1 MSQLPLRSIEAFV
14 VVARSGNL
22 AHAAARLNITVPA
35 VSRRIQIL
43 ERYLGAKL
51 FDRQPRGLSLTQ
63 AGAKYFSE
71 LGPAWD
77 CVWKAT
83 IAATSSVRRDA
94 FKVSVI
100 PTFAANWLVP
110 RLARSRLRL
119 AGLEVE
125 IETSP
130 DIVELRERDDL
141 DCAIRLGLGPWPG
154 TVGQR
159 FLPIKAYPVA
169 SPDFVARKR
178 LKRPADLARQTLI
191 GSSHQPDFWP
201 EWFRHAGI
209 GFGQGPYKSFDNLQ
223 LVYEAAAA
231 GLGAAIGLD
240 PLVRPYLESGRLVR
254 LWQDDVTLSRSFHL
268 VRRTD
273 RVESNRFDLFRSWLM
288 GEVAA
293 AA

>member
-1 MSQLPLRSIEAFV
+1 MSQLPLRSIETFV
-14 VVARSGNL
+14 VVARVGNL
-22 AHAAARLNITVPA
+22 AQAAARLNITVPA

-43 ERYLGAKL
+43 ERYLGATL
-51 FDRQPRGLSLTQ
+51 FDRQPRGLSLTE
-63 AGAKYFSE
+63 AGAKYLSE

-77 CVWKAT
+77 RVRKAT
-83 IAATSSVRRDA
+83 MAATSPGRRDA

-130 DIVELRERDDL
+130 DIVDLRERDDL

-178 LKRPADLARQTLI
+178 LKGPADLARQTLI

-201 EWFRHAGI
+201 EWFRRAGI
-209 GFGQGPYKSFDNLQ
+209 GRGQGPSRSFDNLQ

-240 PLVRPYLESGRLVR
+240 PLVRPYLDSGRLVR
-254 LWQDDVTLSRSFHL
+254 LWSDEVTLSRSFHL

-273 RVESNRFDLFRSWLM
+273 RLESNRFDLFRNWLM
-288 GEVAA
+288 GEAA
-293 AA
+293 DAA

>member
-14 VVARSGNL
+14 VVARAGNL
-22 AHAAARLNITVPA
+22 VQAAARLSITVPA

-51 FDRQPRGLSLTQ
+51 FDRQPRGLSLTE
-63 AGAKYFSE
+63 AGEKYFSE

-83 IAATSSVRRDA
+83 IAATSLARRDA
-94 FKVSVI
+94 FKVSVM

-130 DIVELRERDDL
+130 DIAELRERDDL
-141 DCAIRLGLGPWPG
+141 DCAIRLGRGPWQG

-159 FLPIKAYPVA
+159 LLPIKAYPVA

-178 LKRPADLARQTLI
+178 LKSPADLARQTLI
-191 GSSHQPDFWP
+191 GSNHQPDFWP
-201 EWFRHAGI
+201 EWFRLAGI

-231 GLGAAIGLD
+231 DLGIAIGLD
-240 PLVRPYLESGRLVR
+240 PLVRPYLKSGRLVR
-254 LWQDDVTLSRSFHL
+254 LWPGDVTLSRSFHL

-273 RVESNRFDLFRSWLM
+273 RVESDRFDLFRSWLM